1 MNTMLFILMCIV
13 YPSSDCID
21 FINALNKIFN
31 RLNLDMVVNTLT
43 EDMYISIID
52 AKITIYGYLD
62 SSVKNT

>member
-1 MNTMLFILMCIV
+1 MCIV

-21 FINALNKIFN
+21 FINSLKKNFN
-31 RLNLDMVVNTLT
+31 RLNLDMVINTLT